1 MSVKILVVEDH
12 TDTRDMLEIL
22 LTREGFQ
29 VITAEDGW
37 NGLAKASTDHP
48 DVNLTDVH
56 MPNLS
61 GIDLIKA
68 LRHLP
73 QTEHTPI
80 VVMTADRDQ
89 QAAALEAGVDQF
101 LKKPIL
107 VEKLFSTLK
116 QLVELSIVILALINF
131 CQ

>member
-37 NGLAKASTDHP
+37 KGLAKAKTELP
-48 DVNLTDVH
+48 DVILTDVH
-56 MPNLS
+56 MPNLN
-61 GIDLIKA
+61 GIDLIRA
-68 LRHLP
+68 LRDLP
-73 QTEHTPI
+73 QTERTPI

-89 QAAALEAGVDQF
+89 QAAAVAAGVDQF
-101 LKKPIL
+101 LKKPIM

-116 QLVELSIVILALINF
+116 QLVELSIIILTLISF
-131 CQ
+131 CK